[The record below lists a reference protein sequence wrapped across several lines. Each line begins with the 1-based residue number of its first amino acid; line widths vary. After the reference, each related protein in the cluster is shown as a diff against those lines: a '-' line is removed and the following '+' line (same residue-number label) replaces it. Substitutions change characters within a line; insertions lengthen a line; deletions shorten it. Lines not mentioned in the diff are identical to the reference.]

1 MEWGGEYSS
10 EIYKSFFDIQC
21 SVFQTDVI
29 EVNDVD
35 TSGDDDEPGE
45 CSTMKRFTKLQG
57 YILCKKLILW
67 SGRGGEGVNEI

>member
-45 CSTMKRFTKLQG
+45 CSTMKCFIKLHCFA
-57 YILCKKLILW
+57 IRNK
-67 SGRGGEGVNEI
+67 